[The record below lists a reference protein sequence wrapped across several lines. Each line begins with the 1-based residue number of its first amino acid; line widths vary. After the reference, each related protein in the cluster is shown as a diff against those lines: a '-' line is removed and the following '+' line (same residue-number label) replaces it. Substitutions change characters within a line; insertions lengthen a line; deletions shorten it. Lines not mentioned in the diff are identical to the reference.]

1 MMAENASPS
10 SSRNIAFVTLGCSKN
25 VVDSEKLAG
34 VLARYG
40 FHVSHTYVPGETDI
54 VIINTCGFILDAK
67 EESINTILEFV
78 EIKRQTNL
86 KKVMVM
92 GCLTQRYRGQI
103 KKEIPGLDGIFGAN
117 EPEAV
122 VKAIVHDQF
131 QQLPDER
138 ILSTPGH
145 FAYLKISEGC
155 DHRCSFCAIPL
166 IRGRHRSVPLNKL
179 VREAER
185 LAAAGVKELVLI
197 AQDLTYYGMD
207 LYRKRRLADLLNAL
221 ARVDGI
227 EWIRLHYLYPAA
239 FPMDVLN
246 VMRDEPKVLPY
257 IDIPLQHVSSRI
269 LKSMRRGMDSRQTRD
284 FVQTIREQVPGAA
297 VRTTFIVG
305 YPGETSEEFLEL
317 YRFTEEMKFDRVGVF
332 TYSHEENT
340 QAYKLKDDVPWEE
353 KSRRQEKLMELQ
365 QQISLEHNQHLIGT
379 YQRVIV
385 DEQTDDFFYAR
396 SMYDSPEVDNDV
408 LIKPA
413 AGIQKGTFV
422 NVKITGADFFEL
434 YAEKI

>member
-122 VKAIVHDQF
+122 VKAIVHDQL

-317 YRFTEEMKFDRVGVF
+317 YRFTEEMKFDR
-332 TYSHEENT
+332 
-340 QAYKLKDDVPWEE
+340 
-353 KSRRQEKLMELQ
+353 
-365 QQISLEHNQHLIGT
+365 
-379 YQRVIV
+379 
-385 DEQTDDFFYAR
+385 
-396 SMYDSPEVDNDV
+396 
-408 LIKPA
+408 
-413 AGIQKGTFV
+413 
-422 NVKITGADFFEL
+422 
-434 YAEKI
+434 